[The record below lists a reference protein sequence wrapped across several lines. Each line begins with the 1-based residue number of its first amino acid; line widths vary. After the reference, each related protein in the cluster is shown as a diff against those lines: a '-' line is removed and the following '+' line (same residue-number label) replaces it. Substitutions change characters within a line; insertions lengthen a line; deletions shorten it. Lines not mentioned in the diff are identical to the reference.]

1 MFPRAFVLSAGL
13 GLVSVL
19 AGCFTSPSD
28 PTNDPENVDLLVT
41 AAVTSVV
48 AVVVVEV
55 TAPDIETPLAF
66 NLDVVDGTAS
76 GTITVPAGSDRT
88 ITVTA
93 SDSKGID
100 THQGSVTVDISAGE
114 NDPIQITI
122 LPLAGDQPIQ
132 VVIAT
137 LAITITPSAAT
148 IAVGETVALAAEV
161 RDPDGLVAATVN
173 WASLAPAIATVDA
186 DGIVTGHAPGDAQIV
201 ATYAGV
207 GGSAEITVTGGFDT
221 APAHIQ
227 CRDKNGEWQDNGSC
241 SYVALP
247 VNSTFALT
255 FRVLNAAL
263 QPIPNVVLT
272 FDVDET
278 VNNTMTQGGTVVPE
292 TATTDAAG
300 EATVD
305 WTIGEFLGN
314 NRLLA
319 QVASLGS
326 VGVWVTGLVNGS
338 ALSFDGIAQFVEV
351 ADADDLDL
359 STEWT
364 MEAWIKPR
372 NVSGG
377 FQHLVSKWG
386 GCSVA
391 SYSMELNGAKLRNGI
406 ASCANGTQVTES
418 IADLVVGQWQHVAV
432 TLSGGT
438 LRLFINGTEDNMIT
452 GSQAPLPTT
461 TPISVGRQSGG
472 GLAYN
477 GLIDELRIWNV
488 ARTEAELQAAM
499 SIRLSGTETG
509 LIGYW
514 QFDEGTGDTAAD
526 ATGNGHAGRLGA
538 SVGADTDD
546 PDWTTDTPPV
556 VAN

>member
-1 MFPRAFVLSAGL
+1 MFARAFVVSAGL
-13 GLVSVL
+13 VLVSVL
-19 AGCFTSPSD
+19 AGCFHSPSD

-55 TAPDIETPLAF
+55 TGPDIETPLAF
-66 NLDVVDGTAS
+66 NLDVEDGTAS
-76 GTITVPAGSDRT
+76 GTITVPAGSNRT

-100 THQGSVTVDISAGE
+100 THRGSVTVDISAGE
-114 NDPIQITI
+114 NDLIQITI
-122 LPLAGDQPIQ
+122 LPLAGGQPIQ

-161 RDPDGLVAATVN
+161 RDPDGPVAATVS

-207 GGSAEITVTGGFDT
+207 GGSAAITVSSDN
-221 APAHIQ
+221 PA
-227 CRDKNGEWQDNGSC
+227 
-241 SYVALP
+241 
-247 VNSTFALT
+247 
-255 FRVLNAAL
+255 
-263 QPIPNVVLT
+263 
-272 FDVDET
+272 
-278 VNNTMTQGGTVVPE
+278 
-292 TATTDAAG
+292 
-300 EATVD
+300 
-305 WTIGEFLGN
+305 
-314 NRLLA
+314 
-319 QVASLGS
+319 
-326 VGVWVTGLVNGS
+326 
-338 ALSFDGIAQFVEV
+338 ALSFDGASQFVEI
-351 ADADDLDL
+351 ADANDLDL

-364 MEAWIKPR
+364 IEAWIKPGT
-372 NVSGG
+372 VSGG

-418 IADLVVGQWQHVAV
+418 ISDLVIGQWQHVAI

-438 LRLFINGTEDNMIT
+438 LRLFINGTEDKVMT
-452 GSQAPLPTT
+452 GSQSPLPTA
-461 TPISVGRQSGG
+461 TPISIGRHSGG

-488 ARTEAELQAAM
+488 ARTEGELQAAM
-499 SIRLSGTETG
+499 NVGLAGTETG

-514 QFDEGTGDTAAD
+514 RFDEGTGDTAAD
-526 ATGNGHAGRLGA
+526 ATGNGHAGRLGT